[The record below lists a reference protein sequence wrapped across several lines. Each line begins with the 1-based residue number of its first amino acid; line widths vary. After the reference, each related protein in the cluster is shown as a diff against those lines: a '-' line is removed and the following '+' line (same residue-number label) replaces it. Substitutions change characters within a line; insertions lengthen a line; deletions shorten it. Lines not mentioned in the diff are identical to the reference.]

1 MGTATD
7 PYQPCE
13 GRYRLTEGVLGRLLA
28 FDTPISMLTKS
39 TLAVRDLK
47 VFHELDRGPGA
58 SEAMSINTLDDGLR
72 QLFEPDMPRHSRDSR
87 CCVALRAPEYQRR
100 LWLLRSC
107 LC

>member
-1 MGTATD
+1 
-7 PYQPCE
+7 
-13 GRYRLTEGVLGRLLA
+13 
-28 FDTPISMLTKS
+28 
-39 TLAVRDLK
+39 
-47 VFHELDRGPGA
+47 
-58 SEAMSINTLDDGLR
+58 MSINTLDDGLR